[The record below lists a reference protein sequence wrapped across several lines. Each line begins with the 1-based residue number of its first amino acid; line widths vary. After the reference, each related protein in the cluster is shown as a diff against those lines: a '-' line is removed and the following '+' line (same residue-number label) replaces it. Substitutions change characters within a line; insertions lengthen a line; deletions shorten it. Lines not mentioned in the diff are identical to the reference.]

1 MYFSH
6 HQPSA
11 SKPVPAHFCATI
23 SILLWASA
31 FKVHSS
37 HPTSILVELLH
48 IPLTAAVRGFPGLL
62 GQPVLPKAG
71 LPLTAVHG
79 VPRDGIATDGIPADG
94 IPANGIPAALSQGQ
108 AIRERAAS
116 CMLGSMSSSNAA
128 VTDALPKC
136 CKHMESTSPS
146 QQITLPTHSP
156 GSQQGRGWCSVLPQA
171 MPKILRPR
179 SPQMG
184 AGWVLALLPEL
195 HCCGNNHLAL

>member
-1 MYFSH
+1 MSTH
-6 HQPSA
+6 HTPHPSLLSCCTSLSQLLSEVSQA
-11 SKPVPAHFCATI
+11 CWDSRCCPRRGCLSQQCMVSPGMALPPV
-23 SILLWASA
+23 A
-31 FKVHSS
+31 F
-37 HPTSILVELLH
+37 L
-48 IPLTAAVRGFPGLL
+48 
-62 GQPVLPKAG
+62 
-71 LPLTAVHG
+71 
-79 VPRDGIATDGIPADG
+79 DG

-108 AIRERAAS
+108 AMRERAGS
-116 CMLGSMSSSNAA
+116 CMLRSMSSSNAA

-156 GSQQGRGWCSVLPQA
+156 DSQQGRGWCSVLPQG